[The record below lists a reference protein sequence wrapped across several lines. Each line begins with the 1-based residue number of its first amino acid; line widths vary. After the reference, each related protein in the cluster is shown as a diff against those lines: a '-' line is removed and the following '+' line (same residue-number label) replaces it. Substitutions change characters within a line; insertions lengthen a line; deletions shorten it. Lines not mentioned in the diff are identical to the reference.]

1 MKRTFILSAAA
12 VMAAAL
18 VFTSCQPSRVWA
30 TKKKDKDRDHSYRDY
45 REPDEYRYK
54 TPPPPPPRRTYASAS
69 LIITP
74 TPGFVMRQH
83 PNGGYYHQSPRGFMY
98 WKGYDNRFYLD
109 RDDLRKVSFTRWEY
123 DEWKR
128 YSRQNR

>member
-12 VMAAAL
+12 VLMMA
-18 VFTSCQPSRVWA
+18 VTFTSCKPSRVWA
-30 TKKKDKDRDHSYRDY
+30 TKKKEPSEN
-45 REPDEYRYK
+45 REPETYRR
-54 TPPPPPPRRTYASAS
+54 PEPPPPPRLSYAS

-74 TPGFVMRQH
+74 TPGFVMRQD
-83 PNGGYYHQSPRGFMY
+83 PDGKYYHRTTSGFLY

-109 RDDLRKVSFTRWEY
+109 RSYLSRVNYNKWEY

-128 YSRQNR
+128 YSRNSNG